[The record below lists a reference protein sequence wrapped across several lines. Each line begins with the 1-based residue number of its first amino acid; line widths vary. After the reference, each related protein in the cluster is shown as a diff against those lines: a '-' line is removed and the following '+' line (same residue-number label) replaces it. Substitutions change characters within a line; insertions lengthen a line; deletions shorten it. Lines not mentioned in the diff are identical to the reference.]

1 MSATQT
7 PEQQQEA
14 PPQQRRSRREQSR
27 TIALIAIAVVI
38 TAFAL
43 TNLDEVKVHW
53 IFGSSRAPLIV
64 VSVISLVVGIVL
76 TRFAARR
83 SNKRR

>member
-14 PPQQRRSRREQSR
+14 PPEQRRSRREQSR

-64 VSVISLVVGIVL
+64 VIVISLVVGIVL

>member
-27 TIALIAIAVVI
+27 TIALITIAVVI

-64 VSVISLVVGIVL
+64 VIVISLVVGIVL
-76 TRFAARR
+76 TRVAARR